1 MKHCAGSPL
10 RWAEAGNFYEPP
22 PFVLSLSKD
31 ADAVPAL
38 GALRQAQG
46 EREGGP
52 ASNARSPLSAALQFQ
67 ATAARPEP
75 VEGCVRNLP
84 FKTEDTRR
92 GACKPGSVVPTVS
105 HAWTV
110 SARAAIPLGAC
121 CQAAPATNP
130 GNWRETRLH
139 SRECVLPLF
148 GLAPGGVCHA
158 ASVAGRAV
166 RSCRTLSPLPGA
178 ESPVG
183 GLLSVAL
190 SLARLVAGPA
200 GVTRHPCF
208 VEPGLSSASGE
219 VMTRLPG
226 SPVRGCHLA
235 WPRSRANS
243 SSNSNAPICPSTS
256 PSILCGRQRRWNAA
270 TAAALSLTS

>member
-1 MKHCAGSPL
+1 VPSGPFDKL
-10 RWAEAGNFYEPP
+10 RANGKGDRRRTRDLPYPRHSNFKPP

-31 ADAVPAL
+31 TDTTCHSKPKIRA
-38 GALRQAQG
+38 G
-46 EREGGP
+46 EPVSRVLSCRRYPTRGP
-52 ASNARSPLSAALQFQ
+52 YRHGQPFLSA
-67 ATAARPEP
+67 T
-75 VEGCVRNLP
+75 
-84 FKTEDTRR
+84 
-92 GACKPGSVVPTVS
+92 
-105 HAWTV
+105 
-110 SARAAIPLGAC
+110 C

-226 SPVRGCHLA
+226 SPVREHHLA